1 MKSNFYT
8 FNTYLKNEENLI
20 TATMEDYIEM
30 IYRLSEKEGSTRVGD
45 LSKALNVQPP
55 SISKMIKRLVMLDMT
70 ISPKYGYIK
79 LTEVGK
85 EYGLYLLNRHKT
97 IEKFLSLIGVKESL
111 LEETEKIEHVLNKE
125 TLECIMKFIDKM
137 EQDKT

>member
-30 IYRLSEKEGSTRVGD
+30 IYRLSEKEGFTRVGD

-97 IEKFLSLIGVKESL
+97 IEKFLSLIGVK
-111 LEETEKIEHVLNKE
+111 
-125 TLECIMKFIDKM
+125 M